1 MARNFQKMTKEE
13 LSLII
18 EDGDLNELNSA
29 DLNQLRNAAKQAG
42 ILSVQFDNI
51 LGLAINNRTYED
63 IKNSKDYTDEE
74 KAVALEAR
82 NEYNR
87 ELRLTMKNKH
97 YNAEEILSRAV
108 VQNGKYFFPG
118 ELTKGE
124 MDFLTE
130 SGALRKSDFGNS
142 EDYKV
147 GQEKESN
154 LDSIKK
160 AIAQDAEKREL
171 LARLLPS
178 LAANAAKREA
188 AAAEKNEVKETK
200 PQTPAMPADLQKSYD
215 FWNKFNEKSAQSGVK
230 FNIENL
236 SNKSLLVEAE
246 KNGKTMFKGIDHGS
260 KGFDIV
266 KRDKSVEPYEIFD
279 LLVKKAKTSNPKT
292 KIRIKDNVKD
302 DVMRNKILIAC
313 AKNNMIPVGNL
324 PEGFDFE
331 ELKALVKDAKT
342 TEEIND
348 LAYSL
353 YQPGEFEIDAGR
365 IEDNSEVRVDD
376 MRMFGTQNDNAGHEQ
391 AAPSHNGGNSGNS
404 NGADNNNRRRSSTV
418 IAVPVVTGNSNNGNG
433 GNNLPTGNAGNGGN
447 NPPAP
452 PANSGNNNGHNN
464 RGTSTIAA
472 VPVMTRNGNN
482 GNGGNNPPA
491 PPAGNGN
498 NSNAEVKKP
507 VVAPKR
513 PFWKKVRDAAVIAG
527 IGLLSLIGVRSCQN
541 QERLERNVK
550 DLKEQVDKKSLADC
564 EGLSA
569 VRADAYAS
577 GYNDGK
583 KDCEDSK
590 KPKAPV
596 RKTTPKKKTT
606 PVKPAPVY
614 LPGDTI
620 KGETVYIPGDTI
632 KQPDII
638 IPGKIIQEP
647 DQVIPAKKE
656 PVAPKVKP
664 SGIPLEEVDTSIK
677 HEKDYDLNEAL
688 ELDNQGKTTGK
699 KQDVAQTNKGKTLD
713 LTGDKFNTLWQVTQN
728 QKIH

>member
-1 MARNFQKMTKEE
+1 MARNFQKMTKDE

-18 EDGDLNELNSA
+18 EDGNLNELNTA
-29 DLNQLRNAAKQAG
+29 ELNQLRNAAKQAG

-87 ELRLTMKNKH
+87 ELRLTMRNKH

-130 SGALRKSDFGNS
+130 SGALRVSDLGNS

-160 AIAQDAEKREL
+160 AIAQDAEKRDL

-178 LAANAAKREA
+178 LAENAAKREA
-188 AAAEKNEVKETK
+188 AAKNEAKETK
-200 PQTPAMPADLQKSYD
+200 SQTPAMPADLQKSYD

-230 FNIENL
+230 FSIENL

-279 LLVKKAKTSNPKT
+279 LLVKKAKTTNPKT

-348 LAYSL
+348 LAYSM
-353 YQPGEFEIDAGR
+353 YQPAEFEIDTGR
-365 IEDNSEVRVDD
+365 IEENSDVRVDD
-376 MRMFGTQNDNAGHEQ
+376 TRMFGTQNASAVQEQ
-391 AAPSHNGGNSGNS
+391 ETPVYNGGNSGNT
-404 NGADNNNRRRSSTV
+404 NGADNNNRRRTSTV
-418 IAVPVVTGNSNNGNG
+418 VAVPVMTGNDNNDNG
-433 GNNLPTGNAGNGGN
+433 GNNHPAGNAGS

-452 PANSGNNNGHNN
+452 PANSGNNNGGNNNN

-472 VPVMTRNGNN
+472 VPVMTGNGNN
-482 GNGGNNPPA
+482 SNGGNN

-498 NSNAEVKKP
+498 NSNAEVKKES
-507 VVAPKR
+507 ALKR
-513 PFWKKVRDAAVIAG
+513 AWNKTKVWIMAGVITLSAG
-527 IGLLSLIGVRSCQN
+527 LGGFFGAKQANKDNDRKMKAQTEQITENVRQIVDNNCNEKGELRAENEILKQ
-541 QERLERNVK
+541 Q
-550 DLKEQVDKKSLADC
+550 LKE
-564 EGLSA
+564 
-569 VRADAYAS
+569 
-577 GYNDGK
+577 
-583 KDCEDSK
+583 CEDSK
-590 KPKAPV
+590 KPKPVV
-596 RKTTPKKKTT
+596 RKTTPKKKIT
-606 PVKPAPVY
+606 PVKPAPVI

-632 KQPDII
+632 RQPDII
-638 IPGKIIQEP
+638 IPGKKIQLP
-647 DQVIPAKKE
+647 DEVVPAKKVE
-656 PVAPKVKP
+656 PRTKP

-688 ELDNQGKTTGK
+688 DLDMQGQAVGK
-699 KQDVAQTNKGKTLD
+699 KQDTAESNKGKTLD
-713 LTGDKFNTLWQVTQN
+713 LTAPGKINALWQLTQN

>member
-1 MARNFQKMTKEE
+1 MARNFQKMTKDE

-18 EDGDLNELNSA
+18 EDGNLNELNTA
-29 DLNQLRNAAKQAG
+29 ELNQLRNAAKQAG

-130 SGALRKSDFGNS
+130 SGALRISDLGNS

-160 AIAQDAEKREL
+160 AIAQDAEKRDL

-178 LAANAAKREA
+178 LAENAAKREA
-188 AAAEKNEVKETK
+188 AAKNEAKETK

-230 FNIENL
+230 FSIENL

-279 LLVKKAKTSNPKT
+279 LLVKKAKTTNPKT

-353 YQPGEFEIDAGR
+353 YQPAEFEIDTGR
-365 IEDNSEVRVDD
+365 IEENSDVRVDD
-376 MRMFGTQNDNAGHEQ
+376 TRMFGTQNANAVQEQ
-391 AAPSHNGGNSGNS
+391 ETPVYNGGNSGNT
-404 NGADNNNRRRSSTV
+404 NDADNNNRRRTSTV
-418 IAVPVVTGNSNNGNG
+418 VAVPVMTGNDNNGNG
-433 GNNLPTGNAGNGGN
+433 GNNHPAGNAGS

-452 PANSGNNNGHNN
+452 PANSGNNNGGNNNN

-472 VPVMTRNGNN
+472 VPVMTGNSNN

-498 NSNAEVKKP
+498 NSNAEVKEES
-507 VVAPKR
+507 ALKR
-513 PFWKKVRDAAVIAG
+513 PFWKKVRDAVVVGG
-527 IGLLSLIGVRSCQN
+527 IFVLGLIGVRSCQN
-541 QERLERNVK
+541 QEKIQKKIDNM
-550 DLKEQVDKKSLADC
+550 EQKFDQKSITDC
-564 EGLSA
+564 EA
-569 VRADAYAS
+569 VQALAANEFDK
-577 GYNDGK
+577 GYNAGK

-590 KPKAPV
+590 VQEKQQKKGKTP
-596 RKTTPKKKTT
+596 RKQQT
-606 PVKPAPVY
+606 PVKADPVI

-632 KQPDII
+632 RQPDII
-638 IPGKIIQEP
+638 IPGKKIQLPDDVVPTKKVEP
-647 DQVIPAKKE
+647 RT
-656 PVAPKVKP
+656 KP

-688 ELDNQGKTTGK
+688 DLDMQGQAVGK
-699 KQDVAQTNKGKTLD
+699 KQDTAESNEGKTLD
-713 LTGDKFNTLWQVTQN
+713 LTAPGKINALWQLTQN
-728 QKIH
+728 QKVH